1 MPIYE
6 YRCKICGKEFEVMQK
21 ITEEPLNA
29 CVNCKGELER
39 LISTT
44 TFILKGSGWYATDY
58 RAGKK
63 SEEDKPSPLEKKDEK
78 KNEKEKK
85 DNGKSEKCEN

>member
-21 ITEEPLNA
+21 ITDEPLNI
-29 CVNCKGELER
+29 CTYCNGELEK
-39 LISTT
+39 LISPT

-58 RAGKK
+58 KNAKRA
-63 SEEDKPSPLEKKDEK
+63 EEDKSSSEEKK
-78 KNEKEKK
+78 K
-85 DNGKSEKCEN
+85 DDGKSEKTKD